1 MTATLDNVR
10 DYLKDAAGKTNLVT
24 YAELYNHF
32 GYRTGMPNDA
42 NPIPMFLGILMTEN
56 TKHNLP
62 LLPSIVLCKQKDKPK
77 DLLVPNKTYFKRL
90 GEIKGVTPPKGI
102 KEKRALHKKEVAA
115 VFAHY
120 AKA

>member
-1 MTATLDNVR
+1 MTPTLDNVR

-32 GYRTGMPNDA
+32 EYRTGMPNDA

-56 TKHNLP
+56 AKHNLP
-62 LLPSIVLCKQKDKPK
+62 LLPSIIVCKKKDKPK
-77 DLLVPNKTYFKRL
+77 QLLVPNDTYFKRL
-90 GEIKGVTPPKGI
+90 QDIRRVGLPKGI
-102 KEKRALHKKEVAA
+102 KEKRALHKKEVDA

-120 AKA
+120 VQ